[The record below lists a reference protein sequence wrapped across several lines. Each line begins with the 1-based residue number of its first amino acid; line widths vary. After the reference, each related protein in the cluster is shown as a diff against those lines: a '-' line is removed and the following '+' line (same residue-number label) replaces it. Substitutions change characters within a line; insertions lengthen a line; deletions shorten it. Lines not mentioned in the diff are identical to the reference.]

1 MYVRESEKASLD
13 DRKCQQ
19 KESRRIMNTEIDVSN
34 KVNKAHTESN
44 DFIHSWLWYNWPA
57 KLKVRSE
64 ESPGGGGVLPYKS
77 DEGTRRKI
85 SRTPLK
91 GTRISFY
98 GHVLNSFPPLR
109 GNNSTTTNNITGTAN
124 FNSNKDNFR
133 TPGF

>member
-64 ESPGGGGVLPYKS
+64 ESPGGGS
-77 DEGTRRKI
+77 
-85 SRTPLK
+85 TPL
-91 GTRISFY
+91 
-98 GHVLNSFPPLR
+98 
-109 GNNSTTTNNITGTAN
+109 
-124 FNSNKDNFR
+124 
-133 TPGF
+133 